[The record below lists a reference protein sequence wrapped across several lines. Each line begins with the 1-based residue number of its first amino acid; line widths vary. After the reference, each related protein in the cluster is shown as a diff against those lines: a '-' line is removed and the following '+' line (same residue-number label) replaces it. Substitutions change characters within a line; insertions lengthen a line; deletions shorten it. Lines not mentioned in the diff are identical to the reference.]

1 MRDTSPSCEGD
12 GALIGKSVPR
22 IDGVEKVTGSATFT
36 GDIKLPGMLYA
47 RMLLSP
53 NAHARITSIDT
64 TRARGLPG
72 VKAVLTGKDLPYRVG
87 LYMVDKPILADGK
100 ARYCGEPVAAVAA
113 TTEEIAREA
122 LGLIKVDYEVLPPV
136 LDAREALKPESP
148 LVHEFLHTYDCV
160 KGVFCPI
167 EHTNVANHF
176 RLRKG
181 DVEEGFRQSYKV
193 IENTF
198 YAPQVQH
205 APLETHATIAH
216 WKPNGTI
223 EIWTSAQS
231 PFAVRHLL
239 SVAIGVPHA
248 RIRVVVPHV
257 GGAFGG
263 KAGIHLEPLVVM
275 LSRAAGSLPVKLVAT
290 REEEFITLPCRQG
303 LHGRVKT
310 GVARDGR
317 IIAEEIE
324 YIWDAGAYADY
335 GVNIGR
341 ASGYSGAGPYDIANV
356 KVDSLTVY
364 TTKPFGT
371 AYRGFGHV
379 ELFWAIESQM
389 DMVARELGMD
399 PVAFRMKN
407 LLKPGS
413 TTITGEKI
421 TEHSG
426 SVVKCLEEVARAI
439 GWEEHAAGGVGGTGR
454 VGGTGAARAGNS
466 GADRLAQGT
475 LGTPGPDGR
484 LRGKGIA
491 VLHKAPAMPPNT
503 ASSALIRFNEDASA
517 NVMVSGVDYGQGTAT
532 SLTQVAAH
540 ALRLP
545 LEKIHFVWG
554 KDTDLSPYDWQTV
567 ASRLTVMGGL
577 TILRAAEDA
586 VNQMKEMASRA
597 LEVPKTELD
606 FGGGRIFVKGNE
618 ARGLKYEELVL
629 GYKFPNGNSIGG
641 PVIGRGSY
649 VAEGLTNLD
658 LETGQGLPAL
668 CWTYGAHGIEIEVD
682 PRTGDIEVVRMVSAF
697 DVGRVINDALC
708 RGQVVGGGV
717 QGMGTALAEQYIY
730 DAQGRLLNRS
740 FTDYKI
746 LTAKDIPREMVQIF
760 VETPHD
766 KGPFGARGVAEHP
779 MISVPS
785 AIGNALFEATG
796 VRMRDLPLAPERVF
810 AALEAH
816 TRKTNG
822 A

>member
-1 MRDTSPSCEGD
+1 MSDD
-12 GALIGKSVPR
+12 LIGKSVPR
-22 IDGVEKVTGSATFT
+22 IDGVEKVTGSATFAA
-36 GDIKLPGMLYA
+36 DIKLPGMLYA
-47 RMLLSP
+47 KMLLSP
-53 NAHARITSIDT
+53 HAHAKIVKIDID
-64 TRARGLPG
+64 RAKRLPG
-72 VKAVLTGKDLPYRVG
+72 VKAILTGRDLPYRVG

-113 TTEEIAREA
+113 TSEEIAHEA
-122 LGLIKVDYEVLPPV
+122 VRLIEVEYDLLEPV
-136 LDAREALKPESP
+136 LDAREAAKPGAP
-148 LVHEFLHTYDCV
+148 LVHEFLHTYQCV
-160 KGVFCPI
+160 KGVFCPVK
-167 EHTNVANHF
+167 HTNVANHF

-181 DVEEGFRQSYKV
+181 DTEAGFSRCHKV

-205 APLETHATIAH
+205 APLETHASMAH
-216 WKPNGTI
+216 WKPNGNI

-239 SVAIGVPHA
+239 SAALDISQA
-248 RIRVVVPHV
+248 RIRVIVPHV

-275 LSRAAGSLPVKLVAT
+275 LSKAAGFRPVRLVAT

-303 LHGRVKT
+303 LHARVKT
-310 GVARDGR
+310 GVSREGR

-341 ASGYSGAGPYDIANV
+341 ASGYSGAGPYDIDNV
-356 KVDSLTVY
+356 KIDSLTVY

-399 PVAFRMKN
+399 PVEFRMKN
-407 LLKPGS
+407 LLDVGS
-413 TTITGEKI
+413 TTITGEEI

-426 SVVKCLEEVARAI
+426 SVKKCLVAAAKEI
-439 GWEEHAAGGVGGTGR
+439 GW
-454 VGGTGAARAGNS
+454 
-466 GADRLAQGT
+466 
-475 LGTPGPDGR
+475 GTPCEGGR
-484 LRGKGIA
+484 SGKLRGRGIA

-503 ASSALIRFNEDASA
+503 ASSALIKFNEDATA
-517 NVMVSGVDYGQGTAT
+517 NLMVSGVDYGQGTAT
-532 SLTQVAAH
+532 SLTQIAAH
-540 ALRLP
+540 ALGLP
-545 LEKIHFVWG
+545 VGKIHFVWA
-554 KDTDLSPYDWQTV
+554 KDTDYSPYDWQTV

-577 TILRAAEDA
+577 CIMRAAEDA
-586 VNQMKEMASRA
+586 ISQMKTVAAQA
-597 LEVPKTELD
+597 LGVAAADLD
-606 FGGGRIFVKGNE
+606 VAEGRIFTK
-618 ARGLKYEELVL
+618 ADPAKGLKYEDVVL

-658 LETGQGLPAL
+658 TGTGQGLPAL
-668 CWTYGAHGIEIEVD
+668 CWTYGAHGVEIEVD
-682 PRTGDIEVVRMVSAF
+682 PETGDIEIVKLVSVF

-708 RGQVVGGGV
+708 RGQVVGGAV
-717 QGMGTALAEQYIY
+717 QGIGTALCEQYIY
-730 DAQGRLLNRS
+730 DGKGCLLNNS

-746 LTAKDIPREMVQIF
+746 LTAKDVPREMVQIF
-760 VETPHD
+760 IETPHD

-785 AIGNALFEATG
+785 AIGNAFASASGARINE
-796 VRMRDLPLAPERVF
+796 LPLSPERVF
-810 AALEAH
+810 MALKA
-816 TRKTNG
+816 RRQQVP
-822 A
+822 

>member
-1 MRDTSPSCEGD
+1 MRDD
-12 GALIGKSVPR
+12 LIGKSVPR
-22 IDGVEKVTGSATFT
+22 IDGPEKVTGSATFT
-36 GDIKLPGMLYA
+36 ADMKLPGMLYA

-53 NAHARITSIDT
+53 HAHARILSIDT
-64 TRARGLPG
+64 DKARQLPG

-113 TTEEIAREA
+113 ASEEIALEA
-122 LGLIKVDYEVLPPV
+122 VSLIKVDYEVLEPV
-136 LDAREALKPESP
+136 LDAREALKPGAP
-148 LVHEFLHTYDCV
+148 LVHEFLHTYECV

-181 DVEEGFRQSYKV
+181 DVEEGFRKSHKV

-216 WKPNGTI
+216 WKPTGEI

-239 SVAIGVPHA
+239 SVALDISHA
-248 RIRVVVPHV
+248 RIRVIVPHV

-275 LSRAAGSLPVKLVAT
+275 LSKFAGFRPVRLVAT

-310 GVARDGR
+310 GVTPEGR

-324 YIWDAGAYADY
+324 CVWDAGAYADY

-341 ASGYSGAGPYDIANV
+341 ASGYSAAGPYDIENV

-399 PVAFRMKN
+399 PVWFRMKN
-407 LLKPGS
+407 LLRVGS
-413 TTITGEKI
+413 LTITGEKV

-426 SVVKCLEEVARAI
+426 SVRKCLEEVAKAI
-439 GWEEHAAGGVGGTGR
+439 GWGDRSGTDGNRGKDKGEGPAVRVGAGGGRGVGK
-454 VGGTGAARAGNS
+454 
-466 GADRLAQGT
+466 
-475 LGTPGPDGR
+475 
-484 LRGKGIA
+484 LRGKGIG

-503 ASSALIRFNEDASA
+503 ASSALIRFNEDATA

-532 SLTQVAAH
+532 SLSQMAAH

-545 LEKIHFVWG
+545 FEKIHFVWG
-554 KDTDLSPYDWQTV
+554 KDTAYSPYDWQTV

-577 TILRAAEDA
+577 SILRAAEDA
-586 VNQMKEMASRA
+586 ISQMRAVASQA
-597 LEVPKTELD
+597 FGVPGENLDLED
-606 FGGGRIFVKGNE
+606 GRIFVKGDE
-618 ARGLKYEELVL
+618 AKSLRYEDVIL

-641 PVIGRGSY
+641 PIIGRGSY

-668 CWTYGAHGIEIEVD
+668 NWTYGAHAVEIEVD
-682 PRTGDIEVVRMVSAF
+682 PETGDIEIVKMVSAF

-708 RGQVVGGGV
+708 RAQVVGGGV
-717 QGMGTALAEQYIY
+717 QGIGTALIEQYVY
-730 DAQGRLLNRS
+730 DPVGCLLNRS

-785 AIGNALFEATG
+785 AIGNALFDATG
-796 VRMRDLPLAPERVF
+796 VRIHDLPLSPERVF
-810 AALEAH
+810 MALKANL
-816 TRKTNG
+816 RKTHDTQR
-822 A
+822 

>member
-1 MRDTSPSCEGD
+1 VKDD
-12 GALIGKSVPR
+12 LIGKSVPR
-22 IDGVEKVTGSATFT
+22 IDGVEMVTGSATFT
-36 GDIKLPGMLYA
+36 ADIALPGMLHA

-53 NAHARITSIDT
+53 HAHAKILDIDVEQ
-64 TRARGLPG
+64 ARQVPG

-113 TTEEIAREA
+113 ASEEAAREA
-122 LGLIKVDYEVLPPV
+122 VGLINVDYEVLAPV
-136 LDAREALKPESP
+136 LDAREALKPSSP
-148 LVHEFLHTYDCV
+148 LVHEFLHTYECV
-160 KGVFCPI
+160 KGVFCPV

-181 DVEEGFRQSYKV
+181 DVEQGFRKSYKV
-193 IENTF
+193 VENTF

-205 APLETHATIAH
+205 APLETHATVAR
-216 WKPNGTI
+216 WKPNGDI

-231 PFAVRHLL
+231 PFAVRNLL
-239 SVAIGVPHA
+239 SVALGIPHA

-275 LSRAAGSLPVKLVAT
+275 LSKAAGGRPVKLVADRT
-290 REEEFITLPCRQG
+290 EEFITLPCRQG
-303 LHGRVKT
+303 LHARVKT
-310 GVARDGR
+310 GVSREGR
-317 IIAEEIE
+317 ILAEEIE
-324 YIWDAGAYADY
+324 YVWDAGAYADY

-341 ASGYSGAGPYDIANV
+341 ASGYSGAGPYDIENV
-356 KVDSLTVY
+356 KLDSLTVY

-389 DMVARELGMD
+389 DIVARELGLD
-399 PVAFRMKN
+399 PVEFRMRN
-407 LLKPGS
+407 LLKVGS
-413 TTITGEKI
+413 TTITGEKV
-421 TEHSG
+421 TEHTG
-426 SVVKCLEEVARAI
+426 SVRRCLEEVAKAI
-439 GWEEHAAGGVGGTGR
+439 GWEAAGT
-454 VGGTGAARAGNS
+454 S
-466 GADRLAQGT
+466 GAVGATRSGSGSHGSRSSSSPASG
-475 LGTPGPDGR
+475 GGR
-484 LRGKGIA
+484 RVRAKGIA

-532 SLTQVAAH
+532 SLAQIAAH
-540 ALRLP
+540 ALGLP
-545 LEKIHFVWG
+545 MEKIKFVWG

-577 TILRAAEDA
+577 CILRAAEDA
-586 VNQMKEMASRA
+586 IGQMKAVAAQA
-597 LEVPKTELD
+597 LGVPAGDLEAAL
-606 FGGGRIFVKGNE
+606 GRVTSKSDP
-618 ARGLKYEELVL
+618 AKSLRYEDLVL

-658 LETGQGLPAL
+658 GETGQGLPAL
-668 CWTYGAHGIEIEVD
+668 NWTYGAHAVEIEVD
-682 PRTGDIEVVRMVSAF
+682 TATGDIEIVKLVSAF

-708 RGQVVGGGV
+708 RAQVVGGGV
-717 QGMGTALAEQYIY
+717 QGVGTALIEQYIY
-730 DAQGRLLNRS
+730 DGQGRLLNPS

-746 LTAKDIPREMVQIF
+746 PTAKDVPRELVPIF
-760 VETPHD
+760 IETPHD

-785 AIGNALFEATG
+785 AIANALFAATG
-796 VRMRDLPLAPERVF
+796 VRMRELPLSPERVF
-810 AALEAH
+810 LGSRA
-816 TRKTNG
+816 KG
-822 A
+822 AGR